1 MSSEQPTQPWYTQTW
16 AIVLALWLFFP
27 LGLYL
32 MWRFARWQTW
42 IRTTITVAGS
52 LLTIL
57 FIVGAAIGEED
68 DTAKAVRQEASP
80 SPAVEA
86 PSPTVEPTKTPK
98 PTATVKP
105 TSTTVPPTAT
115 PVPLDQ
121 RPEAEAIR
129 QTIHGYFDAY
139 NNAVEND
146 SAHPFIAILRYVDS
160 RADGECGGI
169 VAHGFAYIQMKQ
181 YMRERWEIGSIFDN
195 EYDELDAKKGT
206 AWVSVQMASFDIDTG
221 EPVVPKW
228 DLVGY
233 HFKTDSLSPTGWV
246 FTATDDCR
254 IDLHYADGHD
264 GPAYDPLAEV
274 VSFCSRD

>member
-121 RPEAEAIR
+121 RLERGHVAAAAP
-129 QTIHGYFDAY
+129 
-139 NNAVEND
+139 
-146 SAHPFIAILRYVDS
+146 VDQ
-160 RADGECGGI
+160 G
-169 VAHGFAYIQMKQ
+169 
-181 YMRERWEIGSIFDN
+181 
-195 EYDELDAKKGT
+195 
-206 AWVSVQMASFDIDTG
+206 
-221 EPVVPKW
+221 
-228 DLVGY
+228 
-233 HFKTDSLSPTGWV
+233 
-246 FTATDDCR
+246 
-254 IDLHYADGHD
+254 
-264 GPAYDPLAEV
+264 EV
-274 VSFCSRD
+274 VELRHGSPARLVPVAR